1 MLTQKNLAMIKYLIC
16 KTGYQETK
24 EYSDDVWVSVETPSR
39 KDLTILE
46 NEFGVPTSF
55 LNDVEDP
62 EERPR
67 IEYED
72 DWRMI
77 IVRVPFKLKE
87 GGDFFGTA
95 PLGILTS
102 GEKFITIC
110 HQNVEMIDD
119 LIFFSR
125 RKSFQR
131 KNANDLILHLM
142 LSSAVWFMKYLKRLN
157 AEIKDNELNLQ
168 KSIRNEELL
177 EMMRIERT
185 LVHFITSLRGNELL
199 LQKFKNTLP
208 KTQKPFDE
216 DLLED
221 VEIEVQQA
229 RITANVHSDILAG
242 MMDAF
247 AAVISNNVNVIMKRL
262 TSFSIVLMFPTL
274 IASYFGMNLEKSS
287 DLRTPEF
294 FLVILGS
301 VILSA
306 MGIWF
311 FRKKNWL

>member
-1 MLTQKNLAMIKYLIC
+1 MIKYLVS
-16 KTGYQETK
+16 KNGYQETR
-24 EYSDDVWVSVETPSR
+24 EYSDDVWVNVTTPNR
-39 KDLTILE
+39 RDIAILE
-46 NEFGVPTSF
+46 NEFGVPLSF
-55 LNDVEDP
+55 INDIEDN

-67 IEYED
+67 VEYED

-77 IVRVPFKLKE
+77 IIRVPIKLKE
-87 GGDFFGTA
+87 EGDFFGTA

-110 HQNVEMIDD
+110 HHEAEMIED
-119 LIFFSR
+119 LVYFSR

-142 LSSAVWFMKYLKRLN
+142 LSSSVWYMKYLKRLN
-157 AEIKDNELNLQ
+157 AEIKDGEKNLQ

-199 LQKFKNTLP
+199 LQKFKSALP
-208 KTQKPFDE
+208 KTNKPFDD

-221 VEIEVQQA
+221 VEIEMQQA
-229 RITANVHSDILAG
+229 RVTANVHSDILTG

-262 TSFSIVLMFPTL
+262 TSLSIVLMFPTL
-274 IASYFGMNLEKSS
+274 IASYFGMNLEKTSEIW
-287 DLRTPEF
+287 TPEF
-294 FLVILGS
+294 YLVIAGS
-301 VILSA
+301 VLLSIL
-306 MGIWF
+306 GVWF
-311 FRKKNWL
+311 FKKKNWL

>member
-1 MLTQKNLAMIKYLIC
+1 MITYLIN
-16 KTGYQETK
+16 KNGFQETRK
-24 EYSDDVWVSVETPSR
+24 YSDDVWVNVITPSR
-39 KDLTILE
+39 KELTVLE
-46 NEFGVPTSF
+46 NEFGVPPSF
-55 LNDVEDP
+55 LNDIEDN

-77 IVRVPFKLKE
+77 IVRVPIKLKE
-87 GGDFFGTA
+87 EGDFFGTV

-102 GEKFITIC
+102 GEKFITVC
-110 HQNVEMIDD
+110 HSNAEMIDD

-125 RKSFQR
+125 RKQFAY

-142 LSSAVWFMKYLKRLN
+142 LSSSVWFMKYLKRLN
-157 AEIKDNELNLQ
+157 AEIKENEVNLQ

-185 LVHFITSLRGNELL
+185 LTYFITSLRGNELL
-199 LQKFKNTLP
+199 LQKFKNSLP
-208 KTQKPFDE
+208 RTGKPFDD

-229 RITANVHSDILAG
+229 RTTANVHSDILAG

-247 AAVISNNVNVIMKRL
+247 ASIISNNVNVVMKRL

-274 IASYFGMNLEKSS
+274 IASYFGMNLERSS
-287 DLRTPEF
+287 MIWTPTF
-294 FLVILGS
+294 FIVIAAS
-301 VILSA
+301 VLLSA
-306 MGIWF
+306 IGVWF

>member
-1 MLTQKNLAMIKYLIC
+1 MIKYLIS
-16 KTGYQETK
+16 KNGFQETK
-24 EYSDDVWVSVETPSR
+24 EYSDDVWVNVVNPSR
-39 KDLTILE
+39 RDLTILE
-46 NEFGVPTSF
+46 NEFGVPSSF
-55 LNDVEDP
+55 LNDIEDA

-77 IVRVPFKLKE
+77 IIRVPYKLKE
-87 GGDFFGTA
+87 EGDFFGTL
-95 PLGILTS
+95 PLGILVS

-110 HQNVEMIDD
+110 YHNVEMLDD
-119 LIFFSR
+119 FIYFSR

-131 KNANDLILHLM
+131 KNANDLILHLII
-142 LSSAVWFMKYLKRLN
+142 SSAVWFMKYLKRLN
-157 AEIKDNELNLQ
+157 AEIKDAENQLE

-185 LVHFITSLRGNELL
+185 LVIFITSLRGNELL
-199 LQKFKNTLP
+199 LQKFKSVLP

-221 VEIEVQQA
+221 AEIEVQQA
-229 RITANVHSDILAG
+229 RITTGVYSDILSG

-274 IASYFGMNLEKSS
+274 IASYFGMNLEKESQIW
-287 DLRTPEF
+287 TPSF
-294 FLVILGS
+294 FIVIAVSIFLSVLVIYFL
-301 VILSA
+301 
-306 MGIWF
+306 
-311 FRKKNWL
+311 RKKRWM

>member
-1 MLTQKNLAMIKYLIC
+1 MIKYLIS
-16 KTGYQETK
+16 KNGFHETK
-24 EYSDDVWVSVETPSR
+24 EYSDDVWVNVITPSR
-39 KDLTILE
+39 KELTILE
-46 NEFGVPTSF
+46 NEFGVPRSF
-55 LNDVEDP
+55 LNDIEDV

-77 IVRVPFKLKE
+77 IIRVPIKLE
-87 GGDFFGTA
+87 EENDFFGSM

-110 HQNVEMIDD
+110 HHNLEMIDD
-119 LIFFSR
+119 FIYFSR
-125 RKSFQR
+125 RKLFQR

-157 AEIKDNELNLQ
+157 AEIKEAEINLQ

-185 LVHFITSLRGNELL
+185 LVYFITSLRGNELL
-199 LQKFKNTLP
+199 LQKFKSVLP
-208 KTQKPFDE
+208 KTQKSFDE

-221 VEIEVQQA
+221 VEIEMQQA
-229 RITANVHSDILAG
+229 RISTNVHSDILTG

-247 AAVISNNVNVIMKRL
+247 ASVISNNVNVVMKRL
-262 TSFSIVLMFPTL
+262 TSISIVLMVPTL
-274 IASYFGMNLEKSS
+274 IASYFGMNLE
-287 DLRTPEF
+287 RTSQIWTFEF
-294 FLVILGS
+294 YIVIAASIL
-301 VILSA
+301 LSA
-306 MGIWF
+306 IGVWF
-311 FRKKNWL
+311 FRKKRWL

>member
-1 MLTQKNLAMIKYLIC
+1 MIKYLIN
-16 KTGYQETK
+16 KNGFQETR
-24 EYSDDVWVSVETPSR
+24 EYSDDVWVNVVTPSR

-46 NEFGVPTSF
+46 NEFGVPRSF
-55 LNDVEDP
+55 LNDIEDA

-67 IEYED
+67 IEHED
-72 DWRMI
+72 DWRLI
-77 IVRVPFKLKE
+77 IVRVPYKLKE
-87 GGDFFGTA
+87 KDDFFGTV

-102 GEKFITIC
+102 GEKFISIC
-110 HQNVEMIDD
+110 YHNVEMIDD

-157 AEIKDNELNLQ
+157 AEIKDAEMQLQ
-168 KSIRNEELL
+168 KSIRNQELL

-185 LVHFITSLRGNELL
+185 LVLFITPLRGNELL
-199 LQKFKNTLP
+199 LQKFKGMLP
-208 KTQKPFDE
+208 KTNKPFDD

-221 VEIEVQQA
+221 VEIEMQQA
-229 RITANVHSDILAG
+229 RITASVYSDILAS

-247 AAVISNNVNVIMKRL
+247 AAVINNNVNVIMKRL
-262 TSFSIVLMFPTL
+262 TAFSIVLMFPTL
-274 IASYFGMNLEKSS
+274 IASYFGMNLQREDFIWTS
-287 DLRTPEF
+287 EF
-294 FLVILGS
+294 TLVIGGS
-301 VILSA
+301 VFLS
-306 MGIWF
+306 GLGVWF

>member
-1 MLTQKNLAMIKYLIC
+1 MIKYLIS
-16 KTGYQETK
+16 KNGYQEIK
-24 EYSDDVWVSVETPSR
+24 EYSDNVWVNVTTPSR
-39 KDLTILE
+39 KDITILE
-46 NEFGVPTSF
+46 NEFGVPASF
-55 LNDVEDP
+55 LNDIEDT

-77 IVRVPFKLKE
+77 VIRVPIKLKE
-87 GGDFFGTA
+87 EGDFFGTV
-95 PLGILTS
+95 PMGILTS
-102 GEKFITIC
+102 GEKFITVC
-110 HQNVEMIDD
+110 HHHVEMIDD
-119 LIFFSR
+119 FIYFSR
-125 RKSFQR
+125 RKSFQH
-131 KNANDLILHLM
+131 KSANDLILHLM
-142 LSSAVWFMKYLKRLN
+142 LSSAVWYMKYLKRLN
-157 AEIKDNELNLQ
+157 AEIKDAEMQLQ

-185 LVHFITSLRGNELL
+185 LVIFITSLRGNELL
-199 LQKFKNTLP
+199 LQKFKSVLP
-208 KTQKPFDE
+208 KTQKPFDD

-229 RITANVHSDILAG
+229 RITANVYSDILAG

-287 DLRTPEF
+287 EIWTPSF
-294 FLVILGS
+294 FFVIVIS
-301 VILSA
+301 VILSVI
-306 MGIWF
+306 GIWI

>member
-1 MLTQKNLAMIKYLIC
+1 MIKYLIS
-16 KTGYQETK
+16 KNGFQETR
-24 EYSDDVWVSVETPSR
+24 EYSDDVWVNVTTPSR

-46 NEFGVPTSF
+46 NEFGVPKSF
-55 LNDVEDP
+55 LNDIEDP

-77 IVRVPFKLKE
+77 IIRVPIKLKE
-87 GGDFFGTA
+87 EGDFFGTV
-95 PLGILTS
+95 PLGVLSS

-110 HQNVEMIDD
+110 HHNAEMIDD

-125 RKSFQR
+125 RKSFSN

-142 LSSAVWFMKYLKRLN
+142 LSSSVWYMKYLKRIN
-157 AEIKDNELNLQ
+157 AEMKDGESNLQ
-168 KSIRNEELL
+168 QSIRNEELL

-185 LVHFITSLRGNELL
+185 LVYFITSLRSNELL
-199 LQKFKNTLP
+199 LQKFKSILP
-208 KTQKPFDE
+208 KTGKSFDE

-229 RITANVHSDILAG
+229 RITANVYSDILTA

-247 AAVISNNVNVIMKRL
+247 ASVISNNVNAVMKRL

-274 IASYFGMNLEKSS
+274 IASYFGMNLERSS
-287 DLRTPEF
+287 DIWSASFYIVIAASIGLS
-294 FLVILGS
+294 LVG
-301 VILSA
+301 V
-306 MGIWF
+306 WF
-311 FRKKNWL
+311 FRKRTWL

>member
-1 MLTQKNLAMIKYLIC
+1 MIKYLVS
-16 KTGYQETK
+16 KNGYQETR
-24 EYSDDVWVSVETPSR
+24 EYSDDVWVNVTTPNR
-39 KDLTILE
+39 RDIAILE
-46 NEFGVPTSF
+46 NEFGVPLSF
-55 LNDVEDP
+55 INDIEDN

-67 IEYED
+67 VEYED

-77 IVRVPFKLKE
+77 IIRVPIKLKE
-87 GGDFFGTA
+87 EGDFFGTA

-110 HQNVEMIDD
+110 HHEAEMIED
-119 LIFFSR
+119 LVYFSR

-142 LSSAVWFMKYLKRLN
+142 LSSSVWYMKYLKRLN
-157 AEIKDNELNLQ
+157 AEIKDGEKNLQ

-199 LQKFKNTLP
+199 LQKFKSALP
-208 KTQKPFDE
+208 KTNKPFDD

-221 VEIEVQQA
+221 VEIEMQQA
-229 RITANVHSDILAG
+229 RVTANVHSDILTG

-274 IASYFGMNLEKSS
+274 IASYFGMNLEKTSEIW
-287 DLRTPEF
+287 TPEF
-294 FLVILGS
+294 YLVIAGS
-301 VILSA
+301 VLLSIL
-306 MGIWF
+306 GVWF
-311 FRKKNWL
+311 FKKKNWL

>member
-1 MLTQKNLAMIKYLIC
+1 MIRYLVSNN
-16 KTGYQETK
+16 GFYETK
-24 EYSDDVWVSVETPSR
+24 EYSDDVWVNVITPTR
-39 KDLTILE
+39 EELDILE
-46 NEFGVPTSF
+46 NEFGVPSSF
-55 LNDVEDP
+55 LNDIEDV

-77 IVRVPFKLKE
+77 IFRVPIKRKE
-87 GGDFFGTA
+87 ESDFFGTV
-95 PLGILTS
+95 PMGILTS

-110 HQNVEMIDD
+110 HFNAEMIDD
-119 LIFFSR
+119 FIYFSR
-125 RKSFQR
+125 RKMFQR

-142 LSSAVWFMKYLKRLN
+142 LSSSVWFMKYLKRLN
-157 AEIKDNELNLQ
+157 VEINEAEANLR

-185 LVHFITSLRGNELL
+185 LVYFITSLRGNELL
-199 LQKFKNTLP
+199 LQKFKNILP
-208 KTQKPFDE
+208 KSQKSYDD

-229 RITANVHSDILAG
+229 RSSTNVHSEILTG

-247 AAVISNNVNVIMKRL
+247 ASVISNNVNVVMKRL
-262 TSFSIVLMFPTL
+262 TSFSIVLMVPTL

-287 DLRTPEF
+287 EIWTPEF
-294 FLVILGS
+294 YLVIIGS
-301 VILSA
+301 IVISVL
-306 MGIWF
+306 GIWF
-311 FRKKNWL
+311 FRKRNWL

>member
-1 MLTQKNLAMIKYLIC
+1 
-16 KTGYQETK
+16 
-24 EYSDDVWVSVETPSR
+24 
-39 KDLTILE
+39 
-46 NEFGVPTSF
+46 
-55 LNDVEDP
+55 
-62 EERPR
+62 
-67 IEYED
+67 
-72 DWRMI
+72 MI
-77 IVRVPFKLKE
+77 IIRVPYKLKE
-87 GGDFFGTA
+87 EGDFFGTV

-110 HQNVEMIDD
+110 HHNIEMLDD
-119 LIFFSR
+119 LIHFSR

-131 KNANDLILHLM
+131 KNANDLILHLL
-142 LSSAVWFMKYLKRLN
+142 LSSSVWFMKYLKRLN
-157 AEIKDNELNLQ
+157 AEIKDAENQLQ

-185 LVHFITSLRGNELL
+185 LVLFITSLRGNELL
-199 LQKFKNTLP
+199 LQKFKGILP

-229 RITANVHSDILAG
+229 RITANVYSDILSG

-274 IASYFGMNLEKSS
+274 IASYFGMNLQRE
-287 DLRTPEF
+287 DYIWTWEF
-294 FLVILGS
+294 TIVIAASVFLS
-301 VILSA
+301 VV
-306 MGIWF
+306 GIYF
-311 FRKKNWL
+311 FRKKRWM

>member
-1 MLTQKNLAMIKYLIC
+1 MIQYLVSKN
-16 KTGYQETK
+16 GFQETK
-24 EYSDDVWVSVETPSR
+24 EYSDDVWVNVIKPNR
-39 KDLTILE
+39 KEISILE
-46 NEFGVPTSF
+46 NEFGVPASF
-55 LNDVEDP
+55 LNDIEDN

-77 IVRVPFKLKE
+77 IIRVPIKLQKE
-87 GGDFFGTA
+87 DDFFGTV

-102 GEKFITIC
+102 GEKFVTIC
-110 HQNVEMIDD
+110 HHHAEMIDD
-119 LIFFSR
+119 LIYFSR
-125 RKSFQR
+125 RKSFQQ

-142 LSSAVWFMKYLKRLN
+142 LSSSVWFMKYLKRLN
-157 AEIKDNELNLQ
+157 VEMNEAEMQLQ
-168 KSIRNEELL
+168 RSIRNEELL

-185 LVHFITSLRGNELL
+185 LVHFITSLQSNELL
-199 LQKFKNTLP
+199 LTKYKTILP
-208 KTQKPFDE
+208 KSGKSFDE

-229 RITANVHSDILAG
+229 RITARVYSDILTG

-247 AAVISNNVNVIMKRL
+247 AAIISNNVNVIMKRL

-274 IASYFGMNLEKSS
+274 VASYFGMNLERESQIW
-287 DLRTPEF
+287 TTEF
-294 FLVILGS
+294 LIVILAS
-301 VILSA
+301 VFIS
-306 MGIWF
+306 GVGVYF

>member
-1 MLTQKNLAMIKYLIC
+1 MIKYLIS
-16 KTGYQETK
+16 KNGFQETK
-24 EYSDDVWVSVETPSR
+24 EYSDDVWVNVITPSR

-46 NEFGVPTSF
+46 TEFGVPSSF
-55 LNDVEDP
+55 LNDIEDP

-67 IEYED
+67 IETED

-77 IVRVPFKLKE
+77 IIRVPYKLSEE
-87 GGDFFGTA
+87 GEFFGTV
-95 PLGILTS
+95 PMGILTS

-110 HQNVEMIDD
+110 HHDVEMLDD
-119 LIFFSR
+119 LIHFSR

-131 KNANDLILHLM
+131 KNANDLILHLL
-142 LSSAVWFMKYLKRLN
+142 LSSSVWFMKYLKRLN
-157 AEIKDNELNLQ
+157 AEIKDAENQLQ

-185 LVHFITSLRGNELL
+185 LVLFITSLRGNELL
-199 LQKFKNTLP
+199 LQKFKGLLP
-208 KTQKPFDE
+208 RTQKPFDE

-229 RITANVHSDILAG
+229 RITANIYSDILSG

-274 IASYFGMNLEKSS
+274 VASYFGMNLEKTSEIW
-287 DLRTPEF
+287 TMEF
-294 FLVILGS
+294 FIVIAAS
-301 VILSA
+301 IFLSA
-306 MGIWF
+306 LGVYF
-311 FRKKNWL
+311 FRKRRWM

>member
-1 MLTQKNLAMIKYLIC
+1 MIKYLIS
-16 KTGYQETK
+16 KNGFQEIK
-24 EYSDDVWVSVETPSR
+24 QYSDEVWVNVITPSR

-46 NEFGVPTSF
+46 NEFGVPASF
-55 LNDVEDP
+55 LNDIEDID
-62 EERPR
+62 ERPR

-77 IVRVPFKLKE
+77 IVRVPYKLE
-87 GGDFFGTA
+87 IEGDFFRTA

-102 GEKFITIC
+102 GEKFITVC
-110 HQNVEMIDD
+110 HHKVEMIDD
-119 LIFFSR
+119 LIYFSR
-125 RKSFQR
+125 RKSFGP

-142 LSSAVWFMKYLKRLN
+142 LSSSVWFMKYLKRLN
-157 AEIKDNELNLQ
+157 AEINDAELQLQ

-199 LQKFKNTLP
+199 LQKYKGILP
-208 KTQKPFDE
+208 KTQKPFCD

-229 RITANVHSDILAG
+229 RITATVHSDILAG

-274 IASYFGMNLEKSS
+274 VASYFGMNLQREDYIWTWDFSI
-287 DLRTPEF
+287 
-294 FLVILGS
+294 VIIAS
-301 VILSA
+301 IVISTV
-306 MGIWF
+306 GVWF
-311 FRKKNWL
+311 FRKKRWM

>member
-1 MLTQKNLAMIKYLIC
+1 MIKYLIN
-16 KTGYQETK
+16 KNGFQETK
-24 EYSDDVWVSVETPSR
+24 TYSDDVWVSATTPSR

-46 NEFGVPTSF
+46 NEFGVPSSF
-55 LNDVEDP
+55 LNDIEDND
-62 EERPR
+62 ERPR

-77 IVRVPFKLKE
+77 IIRVPIKLKE
-87 GGDFFGTA
+87 EGDFFGTI
-95 PLGILTS
+95 PLGILSS

-110 HQNVEMIDD
+110 HHNAEMIDD

-125 RKSFQR
+125 RKSFSY

-142 LSSAVWFMKYLKRLN
+142 LSSSVWYMKYLKRIN
-157 AEIKDNELNLQ
+157 VEMKDGENNLQ

-185 LVHFITSLRGNELL
+185 LVHFITSLRSNELL
-199 LQKFKNTLP
+199 LQKFKSILP
-208 KTQKPFDE
+208 KTNKSFDE

-229 RITANVHSDILAG
+229 RITANVYSDILTG

-247 AAVISNNVNVIMKRL
+247 ASVISNNMNVVMKRL

-274 IASYFGMNLEKSS
+274 IASYFGMNLERSS
-287 DLRTPEF
+287 EIWSPSF
-294 FLVILGS
+294 YIVITASIG
-301 VILSA
+301 LSLA
-306 MGIWF
+306 GVWF
-311 FRKKNWL
+311 FRKRNWL

>member
-1 MLTQKNLAMIKYLIC
+1 MIKYLIS
-16 KTGYQETK
+16 KNGYHETK
-24 EYSDDVWVSVETPSR
+24 EYSDQVWVNVTAPNR
-39 KDLTILE
+39 RDITILE
-46 NEFGVPTSF
+46 KEFGVPMSF
-55 LNDVEDP
+55 LNDIEDV

-72 DWRMI
+72 DWRMVVI
-77 IVRVPFKLKE
+77 RVPIKLKE
-87 GGDFFGTA
+87 EGDFFGTV
-95 PLGILTS
+95 PMGILTS
-102 GEKFITIC
+102 GEKFITVC
-110 HQNVEMIDD
+110 HHNAEMIDD
-119 LIFFSR
+119 FVYFSR
-125 RKSFQR
+125 RKSFQH
-131 KNANDLILHLM
+131 KNANDLILHLI
-142 LSSAVWFMKYLKRLN
+142 LSSAVWYMKYLKRLN
-157 AEIKDNELNLQ
+157 AEIKDAEMQLE

-185 LVHFITSLRGNELL
+185 LVLFITSLRGNELL
-199 LQKFKNTLP
+199 LQKFRSILP
-208 KTQKPFDE
+208 KTKKPFDD

-229 RITANVHSDILAG
+229 RITANVYSDILAG

-287 DLRTPEF
+287 EIWTFSF
-294 FLVILGS
+294 FS
-301 VILSA
+301 VIIISVLLSA
-306 MGIWF
+306 LGVWF

>member
-1 MLTQKNLAMIKYLIC
+1 MIKYLIS
-16 KTGYQETK
+16 KNGFQEIK
-24 EYSDDVWVSVETPSR
+24 QYSDDVWVNVITPSR

-55 LNDVEDP
+55 LNDIEDID
-62 EERPR
+62 ERPR
-67 IEYED
+67 VEYED

-77 IVRVPFKLKE
+77 IIRVPYKLKE
-87 GGDFFGTA
+87 EGDFFGTV

-110 HQNVEMIDD
+110 HHNVEMIDD
-119 LIFFSR
+119 LIYFSR
-125 RKSFQR
+125 RKSFPQ
-131 KNANDLILHLM
+131 KNSNDLILHLM
-142 LSSAVWFMKYLKRLN
+142 LSSSVWFMKYLKRLN
-157 AEIKDNELNLQ
+157 AEIKDAEMQLQ

-185 LVHFITSLRGNELL
+185 LVLFITSLRGNELL
-199 LQKFKNTLP
+199 LGKIKSMLP

-229 RITANVHSDILAG
+229 RITAGVYSDILAG

-274 IASYFGMNLEKSS
+274 VASYFGMNLQRE
-287 DLRTPEF
+287 DDIWTGEF
-294 FLVILGS
+294 SIVIAASILVSIVG
-301 VILSA
+301 V
-306 MGIWF
+306 WF
-311 FRKKNWL
+311 FRKKRWM

>member
-1 MLTQKNLAMIKYLIC
+1 MIKYLIS
-16 KTGYQETK
+16 KNGYHETK
-24 EYSDDVWVSVETPSR
+24 EYSDKVWVNVTTPSHR
-39 KDLTILE
+39 DITILE
-46 NEFGVPTSF
+46 NEFGVPISF
-55 LNDVEDP
+55 LNDIEDT

-77 IVRVPFKLKE
+77 VIRVPIKLKE
-87 GGDFFGTA
+87 EGDFFGTV
-95 PLGILTS
+95 PMGILIS
-102 GEKFITIC
+102 GEKFITVC
-110 HQNVEMIDD
+110 HHHVEMIDD
-119 LIFFSR
+119 FVYFSR
-125 RKSFQR
+125 RKSFQD

-142 LSSAVWFMKYLKRLN
+142 LSSAVWYMKYLKRLN
-157 AEIKDNELNLQ
+157 AEIKDAEMQLQ

-185 LVHFITSLRGNELL
+185 LVIFITSLRGNELL
-199 LQKFKNTLP
+199 LQKFKSVLP
-208 KTQKPFDE
+208 KTQKPFDN

-229 RITANVHSDILAG
+229 RITANVYSDILSG

-287 DLRTPEF
+287 EIWTLSF
-294 FLVILGS
+294 FLVIIIS
-301 VILSA
+301 IILSA
-306 MGIWF
+306 MGVWF

>member
-1 MLTQKNLAMIKYLIC
+1 
-16 KTGYQETK
+16 
-24 EYSDDVWVSVETPSR
+24 VWVNVIAPSR
-39 KDLTILE
+39 KDLAILE
-46 NEFGVPTSF
+46 NEFGVPKSF
-55 LNDVEDP
+55 LNDIEDT

-77 IVRVPFKLKE
+77 IIRVPIKLKE
-87 GGDFFGTA
+87 EGDFFGTV

-102 GEKFITIC
+102 GEIFITIC
-110 HQNVEMIDD
+110 HHNAEMIDD

-125 RKSFQR
+125 RKSFTY

-142 LSSAVWFMKYLKRLN
+142 LSASVWYMKYLKRLN
-157 AEIKDNELNLQ
+157 AEIKDGEHNLE

-185 LVHFITSLRGNELL
+185 LVHFITSLRSNELL
-199 LQKFKNTLP
+199 LQKFKSV
-208 KTQKPFDE
+208 QKKKKKSFDE

-221 VEIEVQQA
+221 VEIELQQA
-229 RITANVHSDILAG
+229 RITANVYSDILTG

-247 AAVISNNVNVIMKRL
+247 ASVISNNVNVVMKRL

-274 IASYFGMNLEKSS
+274 IASYFGMNLERSS
-287 DLRTPEF
+287 EIWTPSF
-294 FLVILGS
+294 FIVIAASMVLS
-301 VILSA
+301 VA
-306 MGIWF
+306 GIWF
-311 FRKKNWL
+311 FRKKSWL

>member
-1 MLTQKNLAMIKYLIC
+1 MIKYLIS
-16 KTGYQETK
+16 KNGFQETK
-24 EYSDDVWVSVETPSR
+24 QYSDDVWVNVTVPSR

-46 NEFGVPTSF
+46 NEFGVPASF
-55 LNDVEDP
+55 LNDVEDVD
-62 EERPR
+62 ERPR
-67 IEYED
+67 IEHED

-77 IVRVPFKLKE
+77 IVRVPYKLKKE
-87 GGDFFGTA
+87 GDFFGTV

-102 GEKFITIC
+102 GEKFITVC
-110 HQNVEMIDD
+110 HHNVEMIDD
-119 LIFFSR
+119 LIYFSR
-125 RKSFQR
+125 RKSFGR

-157 AEIKDNELNLQ
+157 AEINDAEMQLQ

-199 LQKFKNTLP
+199 LQKFKGLLP
-208 KTQKPFDE
+208 KTQKPFDD

-229 RITANVHSDILAG
+229 RITATVYSDILAG

-247 AAVISNNVNVIMKRL
+247 AAIISNNVNVIMKRL

-274 IASYFGMNLEKSS
+274 VASYFGMNLQREDYIWTWDFTIVIAASV
-287 DLRTPEF
+287 
-294 FLVILGS
+294 FLSIVGVL
-301 VILSA
+301 
-306 MGIWF
+306 F
-311 FRKKNWL
+311 FRKKRWM